1 VAGNTFVAPAGWS
14 IAVRGNATVLEAP
27 EGGSY
32 IALVDVEAKDADSAR
47 AAAWSAYKPQATWP
61 LKATT
66 PVADRDGWTNRA
78 AYSYQTSPNERRDV
92 DVNVRR
98 ANGVWTVAIAD
109 IDQAVGEK
117 RGAQVALIF
126 GKLLPKGYQRESFA
140 GRKANPL
147 DAARIADLGRFVETA
162 MKLTNVPGVSVGL

>member
-1 VAGNTFVAPAGWS
+1 MVGLQARSDVAAQGDHAG
-14 IAVRGNATVLEAP
+14 RGPRRL
-27 EGGSY
+27 
-32 IALVDVEAKDADSAR
+32 DH
-47 AAAWSAYKPQATWP
+47 
-61 LKATT
+61 
-66 PVADRDGWTNRA
+66 RA

-109 IDQAVGEK
+109 IAQAVGEK

-140 GRKANPL
+140 GKKANPL
-147 DAARIADLGRFVETA
+147 DAARIAELGRFVETA
-162 MKLTNVPGVSVGL
+162 MKLTKVPVCRWASTRTATSYSPTDSACASWASRRRSTRARVT